1 MACLSLW
8 AQSLLSHLCGPV
20 VRRRRSP

>member
-1 MACLSLW
+1 VACLSLS

>member
-1 MACLSLW
+1 VACLSLR
-8 AQSLLSHLCGPV
+8 ARSLLSHLCGSV